1 MVERRSSPAWAT
13 QLPCPSIGNGSA
25 SPRQSSA
32 SMVAVRFGS
41 SAAIE
46 KWKIMLTAPYACSTG
61 LDGYTNR
68 HAARQPDRDQKP
80 RRPGSGC
87 FLVDRDRSGPDR
99 RLRRRDGGSAIHP

>member
-25 SPRQSSA
+25 SPHHSSA
-32 SMVAVRFGS
+32 SIVAVRFGS

-61 LDGYTNR
+61 MDGYTNR
-68 HAARQPDRDQKP
+68 NAARQPDRHQKP
-80 RRPGSGC
+80 RGRGS
-87 FLVDRDRSGPDR
+87 R
-99 RLRRRDGGSAIHP
+99 RLKLDHDRPTSDR